1 METQTTI
8 EAVEIMNGE
17 LIDVLA
23 QVAQYH
29 RTNGLSGDP
38 KLSLE
43 GESERKFAS
52 LANDGEDYD
61 LLGSEFVTDG
71 ELNDTVTVRGDK
83 AKLVVL

>member
-29 RTNGLSGDP
+29 RTNGTSGDP

-43 GESERKFAS
+43 GESERLFAS
-52 LANDGEDYD
+52 QSEGGEDYD
-61 LLGSEFVTDG
+61 LLGSEFVSDG
-71 ELNDTVTVRGDK
+71 ELNDTVTVRGDE
-83 AKLVVL
+83 AELIVL